1 MGNMKAKPKMCEI
14 VGTEPFQRYTFPD
27 GVNGPYYVDESGHN
41 RDRFG
46 NSLSDEEFPYWEI
59 AINHGMVRAVP
70 EYTEAE
76 KEVMRHMQAVGY
88 RYIVRDFSVIVFSTG
103 KPERNGMSWSG
114 LGRSA
119 LATEDIS
126 AQFPAITDKSD
137 PVSIEEALA

>member
-1 MGNMKAKPKMCEI
+1 MLALPFSSGSKQKEGGENERAAQDGSNIGNANEADALQDAINGKIEIEI
-14 VGTEPFQRYTFPD
+14 VDKF
-27 GVNGPYYVDESGHN
+27 
-41 RDRFG
+41 
-46 NSLSDEEFPYWEI
+46 
-59 AINHGMVRAVP
+59 
-70 EYTEAE
+70 TEAE

-103 KPERNGMSWSG
+103 KPQRNGVSWNG